1 METAIQ
7 TVLAVS
13 IILLTAISLA
23 VGVWVFL
30 ILKDIKKLTGKAE
43 KIGGD
48 IEETSLFVKKKIK
61 ESLNLVN
68 LVTTLANFLPKKSGQ
83 KVESIRQYRE
93 DISEKREKSQIQE
106 ESSPKAE
113 KKFFFRKKS

>member
-13 IILLTAISLA
+13 IILLTAISLT

-30 ILKDIKKLTGKAE
+30 ILKDIKKVTGKAE
-43 KIGGD
+43 KIGGN
-48 IEETSLFVKKKIK
+48 IEETSLFVKEKIK
-61 ESLNLVN
+61 ESLNLAN

-83 KVESIRQYRE
+83 KIENIKQYNE
-93 DISEKREKSQIQE
+93 NSSEEHSK
-106 ESSPKAE
+106 PE
-113 KKFFFRKKS
+113 KKFFFRKKT